1 MFTFYILNLTGRSLG
16 QFWKTPFG
24 KNCSSVAFEYK
35 NGEINMIYEN
45 KLYYD
50 TDCPYWQQQIPSKRC
65 LPKLTKGTSCQ
76 IKDKTSDYAAMCH
89 NENILCFPF

>member
-1 MFTFYILNLTGRSLG
+1 MEGKAENVLIVAHGCVVRSFILNFTGRSLS

-50 TDCPYWQQQIPSKRC
+50 TDCPDWQQQIPSYK
-65 LPKLTKGTSCQ
+65 KGYR
-76 IKDKTSDYAAMCH
+76 K
-89 NENILCFPF
+89 